1 MISTPNHETQEIVD
15 QVRQWPLDQRIAL
28 IEKLQELC
36 RSTEDVA
43 PKRTPIGNLRGLL
56 RLQGVDPP
64 DDAQVRQWL
73 EERRMQK
80 FGG

>member
-1 MISTPNHETQEIVD
+1 MISTPNHETQEIVE

-36 RSTEDVA
+36 RSADDVA
-43 PKRTPIGNLRGLL
+43 PKRTPIGNLRNLL
-56 RLQGVDPP
+56 NLEGVDPP

-73 EERRMQK
+73 VERRLQK